1 MNNTLSFIYKEWLSI
16 MLNYHHLRYFWIVAH
31 EGNLTRAAKKHNIA
45 QSALS
50 MQIQVLEESFGQA
63 LFVRQGRQ
71 LVLTEAGH
79 VALEFADAI
88 FSKGAELQGTM
99 NALGAPRQ
107 NVLRV
112 GSLATLSRNLQMAFL
127 RPAMSESSSGIVIR
141 SGRMDELLNDLANY
155 TLDVVLA
162 NVMPVS
168 VRHVV
173 VHTIA
178 QQSVSLIGHP
188 QPSRQH
194 LSLAEILRTEA
205 LVVPAHPSSIRTEF
219 DAFVHRMQIHPHIV
233 AEVDDMAMLR
243 LIAREHA
250 GLAVIPPIVV
260 KDELE
265 SGMLIEVAKFPGLME
280 TFFAL
285 TLQRAFPHPVLQ
297 RLLDNSM

>member
-1 MNNTLSFIYKEWLSI
+1 

-31 EGNLTRAAKKHNIA
+31 DGNLTRAAKNHNIA

-50 MQIQVLEESFGQA
+50 MQIHALEASFGQP

-99 NALGAPRQ
+99 EELGAPRQ

-168 VRHVV
+168 MRHVV

-194 LSLAEILRTEA
+194 LSLAEVLRTEA

-260 KDELE
+260 KDELA
-265 SGMLIEVAKFPGLME
+265 SGTLIEVAQFPGLME

-297 RLLDNSM
+297 RLLNNSR